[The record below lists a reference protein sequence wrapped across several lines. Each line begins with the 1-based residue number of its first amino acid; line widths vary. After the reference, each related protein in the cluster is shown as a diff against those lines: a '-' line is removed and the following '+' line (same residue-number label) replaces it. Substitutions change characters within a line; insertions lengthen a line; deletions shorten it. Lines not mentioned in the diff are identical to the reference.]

1 MCLTSIPIPPSHPFP
16 KQVISIVLSWAWVAL
31 LGGGRRGKKEGRIP
45 PANLWLSQAEATH
58 EEDGRK
64 ESKNSREQQR
74 GRHRRE
80 ERGRQKAR
88 RANGRAREGDLG
100 CEDPEKAQ

>member
-64 ESKNSREQQR
+64 ESKNSRGTAKGEA
-74 GRHRRE
+74 
-80 ERGRQKAR
+80 QK
-88 RANGRAREGDLG
+88 GGEGKTEG
-100 CEDPEKAQ
+100 